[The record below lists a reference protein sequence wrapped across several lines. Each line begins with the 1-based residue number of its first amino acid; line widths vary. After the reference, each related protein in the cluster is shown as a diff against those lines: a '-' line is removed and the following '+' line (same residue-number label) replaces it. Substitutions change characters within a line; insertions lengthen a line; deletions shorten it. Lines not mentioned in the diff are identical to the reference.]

1 VCWSSFGHSAQDP
14 DLVPTKALRRRRGRL
29 LLIGG
34 NEDMDEQDMRI
45 LPTLVRHA
53 GGDNARLLVCAA
65 ASSDPD
71 KSLQAYAKVF
81 KKIGAERVECSPL
94 NSREEANS
102 DELMAMFEQC
112 TGVFFTGG
120 DQLRITSLMAGTRFG
135 KRVKDRFQQ
144 EGFFV
149 SGTSAG
155 AAAAS
160 STMIIR
166 GIGDTVRRDAVELAP
181 GLGYLRDATVDTHFD
196 RGGRVHRLMTV
207 FAQNPAMMGIGIDE
221 DTALDLAPN
230 GKFTVLG
237 RGVVMVFDGH
247 VTHTNAA
254 EVSGRDAIALTDV
267 RVHVLPEKYGFD
279 VRARTPIIPRQAGE
293 SAA

>member
-1 VCWSSFGHSAQDP
+1 VQG
-14 DLVPTKALRRRRGRL
+14 
-29 LLIGG
+29 
-34 NEDMDEQDMRI
+34 
-45 LPTLVRHA
+45 
-53 GGDNARLLVCAA
+53 
-65 ASSDPD
+65 
-71 KSLQAYAKVF
+71 
-81 KKIGAERVECSPL
+81 SPL
-94 NSREEANS
+94 NSRDEANS
-102 DELMAMFEQC
+102 DELLEKFERS
-112 TGVFFTGG
+112 TGVIFTGG

-135 KRVKDRFQQ
+135 QRVKERYQR

-149 SGTSAG
+149 AGTSAG
-155 AAAAS
+155 AAAVS

-181 GLGYLRDATVDTHFD
+181 GLGYLRDIVVDTHFD

-221 DTALDLAPN
+221 DTALDLGPN

-254 EVSGRDAIALTDV
+254 DVRGSEAIALTDV
-267 RVHVLPEKYGFD
+267 KVHVLPDKYGFD
-279 VRARTPIIPRQAGE
+279 VRSRTPIIPRSAGE

>member
-1 VCWSSFGHSAQDP
+1 MTA
-14 DLVPTKALRRRRGRL
+14 KAPRRRRGRL

-34 NEDMDEQDMRI
+34 NEDMDERDMRI

-53 GGDNARLLVCAA
+53 GGRKARLLVCAA
-65 ASSDPD
+65 ASSDPQP
-71 KSLQAYAKVF
+71 SLEAYARVF
-81 KKIGAERVECSPL
+81 KKIGVADVQGSPL
-94 NSREEANS
+94 NSRDEANS
-102 DELMAMFEQC
+102 DELMTAFERC

-135 KRVKDRFQQ
+135 RRVKERYER
-144 EGFFV
+144 EGLFV
-149 SGTSAG
+149 AGTSAG

-160 STMIIR
+160 STMISR

-181 GLGYLRDATVDTHFD
+181 GLGYLRDVTVDTHFD

-207 FAQNPAMMGIGIDE
+207 FAQNPATLGIGIDE
-221 DTALDLAPN
+221 DTALDLAPS

-237 RGVVMVFDGH
+237 RGVVMVFDGQ
-247 VTHTNAA
+247 VSHTNAA
-254 EVSGRDAIALTDV
+254 EVGGREAIALIDV
-267 RVHVLPEKYGFD
+267 KVHVLPEKYGFELKS
-279 VRARTPIIPRQAGE
+279 RTPLVPASAGE